1 MYTMRT
7 YVQAESPEQAAALLR
22 ENRRNVIL
30 GGNMWLRMGSR
41 MIHTGIDLCRL
52 GLDQIKSEEGGVSIG
67 AMATLAQFRDDPE
80 VARITHG
87 AARRCVSPIVGT
99 QFQNMA
105 TVGGSLYARF
115 GFSDVDTLLLAL
127 DATADFVLAGRR
139 TVEDFLA
146 NGPEKGG
153 DVLTAIHLRDGWEKA
168 AFEDFRNTST
178 DLSVLNC
185 ACAAGNGEF
194 RVAVGARPGRAVL
207 CAPAAEAWRAGK
219 SPEEIKK
226 EKEQTWEAMSLTEHM
241 DVYLSQGIEK
251 KEAMK
256 LVAKDRGIGKRD
268 VYQMLLE
275 EQE

>member
-1 MYTMRT
+1 MYTMRA

-22 ENRRNVIL
+22 ENQRNVIL

-41 MIHTGIDLCRL
+41 SIHTGIDLCRL
-52 GLDQIKSEEGGVSIG
+52 GLDDVRAEDGGVSIG
-67 AMATLAQFRDDPE
+67 AMAALARFREDPE
-80 VARITHG
+80 VDRITHG

-105 TVGGSLYARF
+105 TVGGSLYGRF

-127 DATADFVLAGRR
+127 DATADFVLAGTR

-146 NGPEKGG
+146 NGPEQGG
-153 DVLTAIHLRDGWEKA
+153 DVLTAIHLRDGWERA
-168 AFEDFRNTST
+168 AFEDFRNSST

-219 SPEEIKK
+219 SPEEIGAAAA
-226 EKEQTWEAMSLTEHM
+226 ETLHFGSNGRAGAEYRRLLCRE
-241 DVYLSQGIEK
+241 
-251 KEAMK
+251 
-256 LVAKDRGIGKRD
+256 LVARCIREAN
-268 VYQMLLE
+268 VC
-275 EQE
+275 